1 MALCHDL
8 LRGAIDLHTHSAPS
22 LFDRLLDD
30 VGLAEQARAAGMRAV
45 LYKAHE
51 QDTTGRAALVRRA
64 VPGIHAFGGIVLNH
78 VVGGFNPTAVD
89 ASIKLG
95 ARMVWMPT
103 MAAEH
108 HVAFFGGSHFG
119 PRMKGKT
126 PTAGARAGLR
136 VLDEGGGLRA
146 EVQEILGL
154 IAEADICLSTGHL
167 SPAEIRVLVPAA
179 RKAGVTK
186 ILVTHPDL
194 MLLGIGVAD
203 QTALADEGAILEKDV
218 NTLGPP
224 WHSITLDAMVKS
236 IREVGPAR
244 CVLATDY
251 GQLHSPS
258 PVEGLRV
265 FIQLCLEQGIS
276 EAEVRTMVAE
286 NPARLLGL
294 A

>member
-8 LRGAIDLHTHSAPS
+8 LRGAIDLHTHSSPS
-22 LFDRLLDD
+22 FFDRLVDD

-64 VPGIHAFGGIVLNH
+64 VPGIHAFGGVVLNH
-78 VVGGFNPTAVD
+78 VVGGLNPMAVD

-95 ARMVWMPT
+95 GRMVWMPT
-103 MAAEH
+103 MSAQH
-108 HVAFFGGSHFG
+108 HIAFFGGSHFG
-119 PRMKGKT
+119 SQMKGKT
-126 PTAGARAGLR
+126 PARPGQKGLS
-136 VLDEGGGLRA
+136 VLDGGGGLCP
-146 EVQEILGL
+146 EVGEILGL
-154 IAEADICLSTGHL
+154 IAEAGICLSTGHL
-167 SPAEIRVLVPAA
+167 SLPEIRALMPAA
-179 RKAGVTK
+179 RKAGVK
-186 ILVTHPDL
+186 RILVTHPDL
-194 MLLGIGVAD
+194 MLSGIGVED
-203 QTALADEGAILEKDV
+203 QRALADEGAIIEKDM

-236 IREVGPAR
+236 IREVGPSR

-251 GQLHSPS
+251 GQLHSPA
-258 PVEGLRV
+258 PVEGLRI

-276 EAEVRTMVAE
+276 EADLRTMVAT

-294 A
+294 D

>member
-22 LFDRLLDD
+22 FFDRLLDD

-78 VVGGFNPTAVD
+78 VVGGLNPTAVD
-89 ASIKLG
+89 ASMKLG
-95 ARMVWMPT
+95 GRMVWMPT
-103 MAAEH
+103 MSAQH

-119 PRMKGKT
+119 PRMKGKA
-126 PTAGARAGLR
+126 PAAGARPGLT
-136 VLDEGGGLRA
+136 VLDESGALRP
-146 EVQEILGL
+146 EVQEILQL
-154 IAEADICLSTGHL
+154 VAEADICLSTGHL
-167 SPAEIRVLVPAA
+167 SLAEIRVLVPTA
-179 RKAGVTK
+179 RKAGVTR

-194 MLLGIGVAD
+194 MLSAISVAD
-203 QTALADEGAILEKDV
+203 QKALADEGAVLEKDM

-224 WHSITLDAMVKS
+224 WHSVTLDAMIKS
-236 IREVGPAR
+236 IREVGPPR

-265 FIQLCLEQGIS
+265 FIQLCLEQGIT
-276 EAEVRTMVAE
+276 EAEIRTMVAD